1 MTAAA
6 TPHKRKPGSKKQP
19 KRAAIK
25 TQAAVSAIPESK
37 FQTALPAAWTI
48 ATRAVQLVW
57 RRKGLFSG
65 ISIVYGGLNL
75 VLVEGLASGTTLSS
89 LQSSSRALLHGHGAA
104 IGSSLG
110 NFALFIGSAD
120 SGSAQGAS
128 VWQFMIVIIASL
140 AIIWALRQAANQHKA
155 RIRDAYYG
163 GMYPLIP
170 FILTLIV
177 IGLEL
182 LPLIISAALYGV
194 VITNGIAAHGYEQ
207 VIWVIILLGG
217 LSLTLFLLASSIV
230 SLYIVTLPDMTP
242 LKSLRSARDLV
253 RGRRLSV
260 IRKLLFL
267 PFVLLVVAAI
277 IILPTIAV
285 SSGATV
291 IVFFA
296 INLLSLLAVHS
307 YLYSLYRE
315 LLA

>member
-1 MTAAA
+1 
-6 TPHKRKPGSKKQP
+6 
-19 KRAAIK
+19 
-25 TQAAVSAIPESK
+25 
-37 FQTALPAAWTI
+37 
-48 ATRAVQLVW
+48 
-57 RRKGLFSG
+57 
-65 ISIVYGGLNL
+65 
-75 VLVEGLASGTTLSS
+75 
-89 LQSSSRALLHGHGAA
+89 
-104 IGSSLG
+104 
-110 NFALFIGSAD
+110 
-120 SGSAQGAS
+120 
-128 VWQFMIVIIASL
+128 
-140 AIIWALRQAANQHKA
+140 LRQAANQHKA